1 MMRSVFCAVVPSILL
16 LVSTAA
22 YATSGQLL
30 SFQGLGNEQSVGN
43 FYNGAG
49 LPGTPNYGVTFSSN
63 FLGLLPTTNTSG
75 YPIGSGS
82 FLPTPTNGP
91 AVFICPGGV
100 AADCGS
106 GSSLGV
112 MNVANGFSKG
122 IDFFYAAGA
131 TETVTLWS
139 GANGTGTVLLTI
151 SLSAN
156 SCSSSSNTCVYQWSQ
171 IGKTFTGTA
180 YSVTFSGPGDQFGL
194 ADITLGSSSTAIPE
208 PSSFYLLASG
218 LTVLAFGGIRRLV
231 VT

>member
-1 MMRSVFCAVVPSILL
+1 MRSAFCAVVLSILL
-16 LVSTAA
+16 LASAA
-22 YATSGQLL
+22 AHATSGELL
-30 SFQGLGNEQSVGN
+30 SFQGLGNEQAVGN
-43 FYNGAG
+43 FYNGGG
-49 LPGTPNYGVTFSSN
+49 LASTPNYGVSFSSN
-63 FLGLLPTTNTSG
+63 FLGLLPTTNTNG
-75 YPIGSGS
+75 FPTGSGS
-82 FLPTPTNGP
+82 FLPTPTSGP
-91 AVFICPGGV
+91 AIFICPGGV
-100 AADCGS
+100 VADCGS
-106 GSSLGV
+106 GSSTGV

-122 IDFFYAAGA
+122 INFFYAAGA

-171 IGKTFTGTA
+171 LGKTFSGTA

-218 LTVLAFGGIRRLV
+218 LALLAFGGVRRLIFN
-231 VT
+231 

>member
-1 MMRSVFCAVVPSILL
+1 MMRSIFCAAVLSALL
-16 LVSTAA
+16 LVSAA
-22 YATSGQLL
+22 AHATSGELL

-43 FYNGAG
+43 FYNGGG
-49 LPGTPNYGVTFSSN
+49 LASTPNYGVSFSSN
-63 FLGLLPTTNTSG
+63 FLGLLPTANNGNPT
-75 YPIGSGS
+75 GSGS
-82 FLPTPTNGP
+82 FLPTPTSGP
-91 AVFICPGGV
+91 AIFICPGGV
-100 AADCGS
+100 AADCSS
-106 GSSLGV
+106 GSSTGV

-122 IDFFYAAGA
+122 INFFYAAGA

-156 SCSSSSNTCVYQWSQ
+156 SCGSSSNVCVYQWSQ
-171 IGKTFTGTA
+171 IGKTFSGTA

-218 LTVLAFGGIRRLV
+218 LAVLAVGGIRRLV